1 MEYIPDNADL
11 FDEQEAEQ
19 ARIHRLYERLAR
31 EEEISVRQRCVWM
44 KKCTRNGKMKGGK
57 YEFI

>member
-31 EEEISVRQRCVWM
+31 EEEMAEMRLDEEM
-44 KKCTRNGKMKGGK
+44 
-57 YEFI
+57 YEKLENERW